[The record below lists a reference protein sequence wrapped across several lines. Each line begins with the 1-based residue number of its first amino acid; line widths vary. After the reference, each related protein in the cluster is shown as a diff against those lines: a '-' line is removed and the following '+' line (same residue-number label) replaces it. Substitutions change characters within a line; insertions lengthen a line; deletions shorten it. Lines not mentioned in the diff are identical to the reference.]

1 MGRSQTGK
9 ATDFESVYVKVR
21 ILPPL
26 PLLMEAIMAKQV
38 DKTAYKNKIAEAEA
52 EAQLQDLQHLEE
64 KKKRLGRSELFKRT
78 GEENESESTT

>member
-1 MGRSQTGK
+1 MGCRQAAKT
-9 ATDFESVYVKVR
+9 TDFESVISKVR

-52 EAQLQDLQHLEE
+52 EAQLEDLQHLED
-64 KKKRLGRSELFKRT
+64 KKKRLGRSELFKT
-78 GEENESESTT
+78 AKDTNES